1 MEAGHALQQRYNQKM
16 RKYEDLCLA
25 EGIVFE
31 AMPIEVLGGWHE
43 SAVRLIKKLG
53 LALSRATGQEEGEV
67 TRHLFGRLSIL
78 LMRGNSQ
85 LVNTRTPTH
94 PDAQTIGIH

>member
-1 MEAGHALQQRYNQKM
+1 MSKAGHALHHRYNQKM
-16 RKYEDLCLA
+16 RKYEEQCLA

-31 AMPIEVLGGWHE
+31 VMPVEVLGGWHE
-43 SAVRLIKKLG
+43 SATRLIKRIA
-53 LALSRATGQEEGEV
+53 LALARSTGQEEGEV

-94 PDAQTIGIH
+94 PDA